1 MFPVVVRLSANRAVA
16 AVSRRVCFNGGFAEE
31 SDLVAQLRGFLE
43 AMIAMLLVNTGGSRD
58 DLELYLNEGLA
69 AVYIG
74 QGDGRQH
81 VEVVRYPKGRMV
93 LRSGFLGRP
102 FDLDVVDPTELYA
115 YPAHFGLVG

>member
-81 VEVVRYPKGRMV
+81 V
-93 LRSGFLGRP
+93 RSCGTRRGAWFSAPASSDGPSTSTSSIRP
-102 FDLDVVDPTELYA
+102 SSTPT
-115 YPAHFGLVG
+115 PPTSGW